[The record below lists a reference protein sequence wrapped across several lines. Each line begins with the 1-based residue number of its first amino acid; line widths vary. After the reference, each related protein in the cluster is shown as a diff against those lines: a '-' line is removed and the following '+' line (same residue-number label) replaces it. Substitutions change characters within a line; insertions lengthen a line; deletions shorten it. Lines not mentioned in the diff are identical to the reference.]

1 MNNVNE
7 LWSKRFKEYN
17 NETKRYLKYMLNDHL
32 KFVLIFAI
40 GGGAYYYQQWLATLS
55 SSFRG
60 EWIIALLLG
69 LIVTRS
75 PIATFFKQPDL
86 VFLLP
91 MEEKLKTYF
100 RKSATASFVLQLYSI
115 IIGVAVLSPLYMKM
129 TGNSFNAILL
139 LFVLLLVIKA
149 LNMSMQWSS
158 NYFQE
163 PSSRWVDLIVRF
175 MLNMAFIYLFVLNA
189 YPLFIVAVG
198 VLLVALTAYYRALT
212 KKKPLPWEQL
222 IELEERRVRFFYRMA
237 NMFTDVPHVK
247 ERVKRRKY
255 LDVFLSNIP
264 FAASASYRYLYT
276 RSFLRAG
283 DYLGLFLRLSVIGI
297 ALGWFIP
304 FLYGKIIVTIL
315 FVYLTGFQLMTMWK
329 QYDLKLWTRLYP
341 VSSDVR
347 LRSFLQLLKGIL
359 LLQTVVL
366 SLVLLFTNV
375 MAAIITLV
383 IGVLFS
389 IVFVNTYVKRRVQF
403 K

>member
-91 MEEKLKTYF
+91 MEEKLQPYF
-100 RKSATASFVLQLYSI
+100 RKSAATSFVLQLYSI

-129 TGNSFNAILL
+129 TGNSFSAILL
-139 LFVLLLVIKA
+139 LCVLLLVIKA

-175 MLNMAFIYLFVLNA
+175 LLNMAFVYLFVLNA

-247 ERVKRRKY
+247 ERVKRRQY
-255 LDVFLSNIP
+255 LDMFLSNIP
-264 FAASASYRYLYT
+264 FVASASYRYLYT

-359 LLQTVVL
+359 LLQTIVL

-375 MAAIITLV
+375 IAAIITLV

>member
-139 LFVLLLVIKA
+139 LFVLMLVIKA